1 MSTVEQATAT
11 TPAPA
16 APTGRPTIV
25 DPRSF
30 VFWLLVAVIGYSAI
44 HVFDAVTSAPT
55 LEVNP
60 AIGWLALVL
69 WGLYAAGFLLI
80 VYYHQLFVRRS
91 PWITL
96 AAVLWGGL
104 VATWFAGKAN
114 AAVQDIFDH
123 WFALDFND
131 RWGVAISAATN
142 EESLKLL
149 GVVVLVLLPLAAV
162 RSTLDGWFYG
172 MMVGLGFQVFEDYLY
187 TIQQSG
193 DLGDVV
199 QFLWLRG
206 FIAGLWAHAIYTGIV
221 GAGIGY
227 FVSRR
232 DRSWVERL
240 GVAVGLFATA
250 WLLHFFWDTPF
261 LNDSLGDSSA
271 AFFAAVLIKG
281 VPALVILLLVVR
293 WGRSHERGVWSAFV
307 GGAIDRDLV
316 SEAEAKA
323 LLDRKGRKHARK
335 EVRAAKGRRAG
346 RLQKHL
352 QYAQLRY
359 IQSVSE
365 EGAESAHAVSD
376 AGDIRELK
384 GAIAAA

>member
-1 MSTVEQATAT
+1 MSTTPLATST
-11 TPAPA
+11 APTR
-16 APTGRPTIV
+16 PTGRPTIV
-25 DPRSF
+25 DSRSL
-30 VFWLLVAVIGYSAI
+30 VFWLLVVVIGYSAI
-44 HVFDAVTSAPT
+44 HVFDAVTSSPI

-69 WGLYAAGFLLI
+69 WGLYAVGFLLI

-96 AAVLWGGL
+96 AAFLWGGL

-114 AAVQDIFDH
+114 AAVQDMFDH

-193 DLGDVV
+193 DLSDVV
-199 QFLWLRG
+199 GFLWVRG
-206 FIAGLWAHAIYTGIV
+206 FVAGLWAHAVYTGIV

-240 GVAVGLFATA
+240 GVAIGLFATA
-250 WLLHFFWDTPF
+250 WFLHFFWDTPF
-261 LNDSLGDSSA
+261 LNESLGDSTA
-271 AFFAAVLIKG
+271 ASFASVLIKG
-281 VPALVILLLVVR
+281 IPALVIFLLVVR
-293 WGRSHERGVWSAFV
+293 WGRNQERKVWSEFV
-307 GGAIDRDLV
+307 GSSIDRELV
-316 SEAEAKA
+316 SVADAEA
-323 LLDRKGRKHARK
+323 LLDRKGRRRARK
-335 EVRAAKGRRAG
+335 EVREAKGRRAG

-376 AGDIRELK
+376 AGEIRELRA
-384 GAIAAA
+384 AIAAA